1 MSLFSKAIGWASS
14 AADSYFGTNISK
26 YTGFLGADTGATL
39 SDVGSAIMSSGA
51 DYVAGRLGGDDP
63 DAYKPFTPPT
73 LGTGASAASRVATT
87 AGSFKASPAQQFKGT
102 GMNNP
107 AVQRAWRKASQ
118 NPRIQ
123 ASLEVV
129 RPTIGKRG
137 PTKSL
142 REAQVKRS

>member
-1 MSLFSKAIGWASS
+1 MSVFSKAIGWASS
-14 AADSYFGTNISK
+14 AADSFFGTGGTISK
-26 YTGFLGADTGATL
+26 VTGFLGADTSATL

-51 DYVAGRLGGDDP
+51 DYVAGRFGGDEK
-63 DAYKPFTPPT
+63 YTPYEPPS

-87 AGSFKASPAQQFKGT
+87 AGSFKSSAAQQFKGT

-107 AVQRAWRKASQ
+107 AVQRAWQKASR

-142 REAQVKRS
+142 REAQVKV

>member
-26 YTGFLGADTGATL
+26 YTGMLGADTGSTL

-51 DYVAGRLGGDDP
+51 SYVEGRLGGDDP
-63 DAYKPFTPPT
+63 DAYQAFTPPS

-87 AGSFKASPAQQFKGT
+87 AGSFKSSAAQQFKGT

-107 AVQRAWRKASQ
+107 AVQSAWKKASQ

-123 ASLEVV
+123 ASLEIV
-129 RPTIGKRG
+129 RPTTGKRG

-142 REAQVKRS
+142 REAQIKVS

>member
-14 AADSYFGTNISK
+14 AADSFFGTGGTISK
-26 YTGFLGADTGATL
+26 VTGFLGADTGATL
-39 SDVGSAIMSSGA
+39 KDVGSALMSSGA
-51 DYVAGRLGGDDP
+51 DYVAGRFGGKEE
-63 DAYKPFTPPT
+63 YTPFKAPEYTP
-73 LGTGASAASRVATT
+73 GSAASRVATT
-87 AGSFKASPAQQFKGT
+87 AGSFQASQSAPLRGT
-102 GMNNP
+102 GMNNE
-107 AVQRAWRKASQ
+107 AVQRAWQKASQ

-142 REAQVKRS
+142 AEAQIRK